1 MATKQSS
8 SRLGQYFLLAVAFD
22 VKEYFYLKTQK
33 LAKYALHISPLSL
46 CTFRTHQHQPRLRFN
61 HCLFVCFRLPFDYD
75 IVV

>member
-8 SRLGQYFLLAVAFD
+8 SRFGQYFLLAVAFD

-46 CTFRTHQHQPRLRFN
+46 CTFRTHQHQPRLRYN
-61 HCLFVCFRLPFDYD
+61 HCMFVFDRHL
-75 IVV
+75 IMTS